1 MKAIEYLEEQNFG
14 YDHFT
19 KLTKTGINP
28 DNDNIAQFAEDY
40 HQAKLNLLT
49 IPVVKNW
56 VAVKDSMPENCDQVF
71 VKYENGKYGINEWWE
86 SDDCWKY
93 QFDNMIVKEWC
104 KPPCS

>member
-1 MKAIEYLEEQNFG
+1 MIQIEEKEIVKGIDEAYKKAGSNAYFG
-14 YDHFT
+14 NGFQAGVD
-19 KLTKTGINP
+19 
-28 DNDNIAQFAEDY
+28 FAL
-40 HQAKLNLLT
+40 KRVKNLT